1 MQFDKDL
8 NSPHAELFLEV
19 REFLTNEIKNYV
31 ENLREKYSE
40 NITSLFA
47 KEFSG
52 GFCYIRVKE
61 NYVHIGWFRGSKIQ
75 DEFGFLEGNGK
86 QIRGQKVR
94 VLAEKEKEA
103 IAFYVK
109 ESYIVLVEKDALTSK
124 AK

>member
-19 REFLTNEIKNYV
+19 REFLKNEIKKYV
-31 ENLREKYSE
+31 EDVSEKYSE
-40 NITSLFA
+40 NITSFFT

-61 NYVHIGWFRGSKIQ
+61 NYIHIGWFRGSKIH
-75 DEFGFLEGNGK
+75 DKFGFLQGNGK
-86 QIRGQKVR
+86 QICGQKVR
-94 VLAEKEKEA
+94 VLGEEEKEA

-109 ESYIVLVEKDALTSK
+109 ESYIALVEKDALSSK
-124 AK
+124 VK